1 MKVTAEEAVRIAAL
15 AHLELTAAERE
26 HMAGELSAILD
37 YIDQLKRV
45 DLSGADS
52 VADLPATPL
61 REDEVRPS
69 LDLEVVER
77 NAPAFADRHFVVPK
91 IIG

>member
-1 MKVTAEEAVRIAAL
+1 MKVTTEEAARIAAL
-15 AHLELTAAERE
+15 AHLELTPAERE

-37 YIDQLKRV
+37 YIDQLTKV
-45 DLSGADS
+45 DVSGADS
-52 VADLPATPL
+52 GADLPATPL
-61 REDEVRPS
+61 REDDPRPS
-69 LDLEVVER
+69 LDLDVVER